1 MVGLVS
7 RFGRFYKAV
16 DPGLIKVN
24 PLSESLS
31 ILDVRL
37 QIQPISHINIV
48 TQDNVNVTIDAVLYW
63 HITNPL
69 LATFGVVD
77 VKAALIERAQTTLRA
92 VLGSR
97 QLQDIIE
104 NREEIASGVRDI
116 IDIPSDA
123 WGVDV
128 ESVLIKNLTF
138 SPEVEESLSIAA
150 TQKRIGDAKIIAARA
165 EVEAAKLLHQ
175 AAAYL
180 DTPAAMQI
188 KYLETMQ
195 QMAKGPNNK
204 LLLFP
209 SISPSWPYAGC
220 ERTNPISG
228 SPQSNPSDVPVPNIG
243 STGQGH
249 PTTGPQQLSDTIH
262 QAVLAHE
269 LGES

>member
-1 MVGLVS
+1 L
-7 RFGRFYKAV
+7 
-16 DPGLIKVN
+16 
-24 PLSESLS
+24 
-31 ILDVRL
+31 
-37 QIQPISHINIV
+37 QPISRISIV
-48 TQDNVNVTIDAVLYW
+48 TKDNVNVTIDAILYW

-104 NREEIASGVRDI
+104 NREEIALGIRDI
-116 IDIPSDA
+116 IDIPSNA

-128 ESVLIKNLTF
+128 ESVLIKDLTF
-138 SPEVEESLSIAA
+138 SPEVEESLSSVA
-150 TQKRIGDAKIIAARA
+150 TQKRIGEGRIIAARA

-180 DTPAAMQI
+180 NTPAAMQI

-195 QMAKGPNNK
+195 HMAKGPNNK
-204 LLLFP
+204 LLFFP
-209 SISPSWPYAGC
+209 SASPSWSNAGC
-220 ERTNPISG
+220 ERANPASDG
-228 SPQSNPSDVPVPNIG
+228 PQLNPGETSTSNPDLT
-243 STGQGH
+243 STGH
-249 PTTGPQQLSDTIH
+249 RATESQQLTDAIH